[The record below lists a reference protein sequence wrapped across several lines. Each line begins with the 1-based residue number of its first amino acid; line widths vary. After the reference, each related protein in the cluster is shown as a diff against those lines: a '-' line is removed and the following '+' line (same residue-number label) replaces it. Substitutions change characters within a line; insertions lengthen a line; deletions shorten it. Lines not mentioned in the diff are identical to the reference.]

1 MKFNIKYE
9 QNLDFNQATR
19 QLDIHLPLGNQRN
32 HHHVVCPQMG
42 ALSKGEGHVAKWS
55 LTCADLR
62 IEPATGDL
70 TSMLIGFFHPNGWP
84 LANKDWDSSIKNR
97 DLTNNHIVAIT
108 KIRIDSQGTNE
119 TNMFI
124 FFMFIC
130 PLIPDFTIYILST
143 INQQA
148 CLSPV
153 QYSPCSFVK
162 PHFCSLNP
170 QAFPVWVDWTP
181 ILVDSPI
188 SLTMFFF
195 DIPYT

>member
-1 MKFNIKYE
+1 
-9 QNLDFNQATR
+9 
-19 QLDIHLPLGNQRN
+19 
-32 HHHVVCPQMG
+32 MG

-62 IEPATGDL
+62 SEPATGDL
-70 TSMLIGFFHPNGWP
+70 TSMLIGSFHPNGWFSGKRVP

-124 FFMFIC
+124 FVHVHMPVDTRFYY
-130 PLIPDFTIYILST
+130 IYILST

>member
-124 FFMFIC
+124 FVHVHMPVDTRFYYIYIINHQPAGLSESSSILTMFIC
-130 PLIPDFTIYILST
+130 
-143 INQQA
+143 
-148 CLSPV
+148 
-153 QYSPCSFVK
+153 
-162 PHFCSLNP
+162 
-170 QAFPVWVDWTP
+170 
-181 ILVDSPI
+181 
-188 SLTMFFF
+188 
-195 DIPYT
+195 